1 MLRPIYRAPSLSSHF
16 CPLPLASFASPLRP
30 HICAGPVSIAGRNAL
45 RTSAVSSSHLHL
57 AHFHSGRVSKRPL
70 GPPSSRCQLVIL
82 APKAPISADLLAP
95 PSQSQLPTPT
105 HTLPRSPTSPGLLR
119 GGPWETSS
127 DPPTPC
133 QCPGVPLTGTAC
145 SCQAAI
151 SVLIGTLAATLV
163 AAATLLALRG
173 QPPPAIPLSYPFH
186 NIAPSAPHPI
196 LPE

>member
-57 AHFHSGRVSKRPL
+57 AHFHWGRVSKRPL
-70 GPPSSRCQLVIL
+70 GPPSSRCQLAIL
-82 APKAPISADLLAP
+82 APKAPISAGLLAP

-105 HTLPRSPTSPGLLR
+105 HTLPRSPTSPGRLR

-127 DPPTPC
+127 DPPNPLPVSRRASDWNSLLLPGSH
-133 QCPGVPLTGTAC
+133 QCINRHFGCYFG
-145 SCQAAI
+145 
-151 SVLIGTLAATLV
+151 
-163 AAATLLALRG
+163 RG
-173 QPPPAIPLSYPFH
+173 RHIARSPRSTSPRHPTILPLS
-186 NIAPSAPHPI
+186 
-196 LPE
+196 

>member
-16 CPLPLASFASPLRP
+16 CPLPLASFASPTAAAHLCRASVYRWEERAPHLRCFQVP
-30 HICAGPVSIAGRNAL
+30 IYIWLTFTLAESASDPSAL
-45 RTSAVSSSHLHL
+45 PPAV
-57 AHFHSGRVSKRPL
+57 AN
-70 GPPSSRCQLVIL
+70 
-82 APKAPISADLLAP
+82 KAPISAGLLAP
-95 PSQSQLPTPT
+95 PSQPNSQLPHT
-105 HTLPRSPTSPGLLR
+105 HSLDPQLPPACCVAAR
-119 GGPWETSS
+119 GKLPAT
-127 DPPTPC
+127 PPTLC

-145 SCQAAI
+145 SCHAAI

-163 AAATLLALRG
+163 AATTLLALRG